1 MKTKRKF
8 IKWWKMFAKYMTKTK
23 VIFIHSLNNYLLSS
37 YYVSVFVSRCGRC
50 EQDQVPA
57 LMESTNQPDLP

>member
-8 IKWWKMFAKYMTKTK
+8 IKWWKMFAKYMTKAK
-23 VIFIHSLNNYLLSS
+23 VIFNVHSLNNYLLSS
-37 YYVSVFVSRCGRC
+37 YYISGFVSRCGKC

-57 LMESTNQPDLP
+57 NQPDLP